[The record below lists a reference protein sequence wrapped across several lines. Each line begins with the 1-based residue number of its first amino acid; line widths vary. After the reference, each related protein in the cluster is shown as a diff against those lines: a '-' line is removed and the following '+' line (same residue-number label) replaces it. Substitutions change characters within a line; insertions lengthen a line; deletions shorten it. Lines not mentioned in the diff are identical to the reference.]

1 MMTRPGK
8 ARRLRAL
15 AAAAILCIA
24 GSARPAPAAAAT
36 IMFRCANTES
46 GARWTLQFDS
56 ANATVD
62 GYPATVGQRLIA
74 WHDTQDQGF
83 YTLDRSS
90 GDLKIVRGSSMGGWE
105 LHAICHR
112 Q

>member
-8 ARRLRAL
+8 ARRLGAL
-15 AAAAILCIA
+15 AAVAILCIA

-36 IMFRCANTES
+36 TVFRCTNTES
-46 GARWTLQFDS
+46 GTSWTLQFDT

-62 GYPATVGQRLIA
+62 GYPASVGHDLIT
-74 WHDTQDQGF
+74 WHNTEDQGF
-83 YTLDRSS
+83 YTLDRST

-105 LHAICHR
+105 LHALCRR